1 MADFSIRIE
10 DHSEEF
16 LRKLAAKIPV
26 ALEECSLAAEGFAKK
41 EITKVVYDTPESP
54 SYKRT
59 GNLRNSITH
68 TVVDN
73 AAYVGTDM
81 EYAPYVELGTIRMRP
96 RPFIKPSLANYIDQY
111 KQILERRLK
120 G

>member
-1 MADFSIRIE
+1 MAVNIQIE

-16 LRKLAAKIPV
+16 LRELADKIPV
-26 ALEECSLAAEGFAKK
+26 ALEECGLAAEGFAKK
-41 EITKVVYDTPESP
+41 EVTKVVYDTPESP

-73 AAYVGTDM
+73 TAYVGTDI
-81 EYAPYVELGTIRMRP
+81 EYAPYVELGTVRMRP
-96 RPFIKPSLANYIDQY
+96 RPFIKPSVTNYINQY
-111 KQILERRLK
+111 KQIIERRLK